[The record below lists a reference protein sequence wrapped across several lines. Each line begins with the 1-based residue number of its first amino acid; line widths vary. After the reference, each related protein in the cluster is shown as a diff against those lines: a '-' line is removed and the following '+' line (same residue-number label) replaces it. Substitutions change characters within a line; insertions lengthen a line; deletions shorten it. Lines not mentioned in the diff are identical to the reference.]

1 MLNKTNFHYPAM
13 LRVAGK
19 NCVII
24 GGGAVAAR
32 KLATLLD
39 AEANVTVVAPLFCDE
54 VQKLASAQGC
64 TLIKDYYKPEY
75 LQNAFV
81 VIAATD
87 NKAVNRQIS
96 EAAPCLVNNIT
107 EPELSNFTVPS
118 AISEGDITIA
128 LATGGMPAF
137 TRLLKKQLEH
147 ILTPELADFNSFL
160 LLQREAVKNIEST
173 PQERTQFWRS
183 VLKQDLL
190 NLVIAG
196 KAAQAKEKVLDA
208 VNSLGLNH
216 RTAPVEIRERFNF
229 SNDRVAS
236 ILRRLRNY
244 DNIPEAMLLSTCN
257 RTELYMV
264 IENPHEAIPF
274 IKSLLKHLAGEHY
287 QSEYFY
293 NLNGTNCV
301 KHLFRVASS
310 LDSLIVGEGQILS
323 QIKNAYHI
331 ARINGMT
338 DTILNTI
345 MNKAIAVGK
354 RVRTE
359 TKIAYSSV
367 SVSSAAVDLAIK
379 ILGDL
384 SKAQI
389 LVVGAGHMSELTAQ
403 HLLDKGAQTICVS
416 NRHYERAQDLADKF
430 HGTAI
435 PYRAMFEHAADA
447 DIIITST
454 GAPHYVL
461 TAENLGP
468 LLPKR
473 NGRPLILI
481 DIAVPRDVDPRLA
494 DVDGVTIYNIDD
506 LEGVVDTNKNFREK
520 EAHVAEQIISE
531 EIGALK
537 ERLRYYTMRPVMVQL
552 HDKMNFLRQKVLKK
566 AFIKMPELTDHE
578 KRIIDLMTQRLEHKF
593 LREPMKAMNAVAGTA
608 EEERY
613 KKMMCDLFL
622 LNETGEEFGDE
633 SKIDDWD

>member
-13 LRVAGK
+13 LRVTGK

-32 KLATLLD
+32 KLSTLLD
-39 AEANVTVVAPLFCDE
+39 AGAKVTVVAPLFCDE

-64 TLIKDYYKPEY
+64 TLINDYYKPEY

-208 VNSLGLNH
+208 VNSF
-216 RTAPVEIRERFNF
+216 RTQSQNPPVEIRERFNF

-367 SVSSAAVDLAIK
+367 SVSSAAVELAIK

>member
-1 MLNKTNFHYPAM
+1 MQT
-13 LRVAGK
+13 
-19 NCVII
+19 
-24 GGGAVAAR
+24 
-32 KLATLLD
+32 
-39 AEANVTVVAPLFCDE
+39 
-54 VQKLASAQGC
+54 LASAQSC

-118 AISEGDITIA
+118 TISEGDITIA

-190 NLVIAG
+190 NLVMAG

-287 QSEYFY
+287 QSDYFY

-323 QIKNAYHI
+323 QIKNAYQI
-331 ARINGMT
+331 ARNNGMT

-384 SKAQI
+384 SKSQI

-461 TAENLGP
+461 TVENLGP

-566 AFIKMPELTDHE
+566 AFIKMPELTEHE

>member
-1 MLNKTNFHYPAM
+1 MQL
-13 LRVAGK
+13 
-19 NCVII
+19 
-24 GGGAVAAR
+24 
-32 KLATLLD
+32 
-39 AEANVTVVAPLFCDE
+39 TV
-54 VQKLASAQGC
+54 
-64 TLIKDYYKPEY
+64 
-75 LQNAFV
+75 
-81 VIAATD
+81 
-87 NKAVNRQIS
+87 
-96 EAAPCLVNNIT
+96 
-107 EPELSNFTVPS
+107 
-118 AISEGDITIA
+118 
-128 LATGGMPAF
+128 
-137 TRLLKKQLEH
+137 
-147 ILTPELADFNSFL
+147 
-160 LLQREAVKNIEST
+160 
-173 PQERTQFWRS
+173 
-183 VLKQDLL
+183 
-190 NLVIAG
+190 
-196 KAAQAKEKVLDA
+196 
-208 VNSLGLNH
+208 LGLNH

-229 SNDRVAS
+229 SNDRVAI

-613 KKMMCDLFL
+613 KKMMCDLFY
-622 LNETGEEFGDE
+622 
-633 SKIDDWD
+633 

>member
-1 MLNKTNFHYPAM
+1 MQL
-13 LRVAGK
+13 
-19 NCVII
+19 
-24 GGGAVAAR
+24 
-32 KLATLLD
+32 
-39 AEANVTVVAPLFCDE
+39 TV
-54 VQKLASAQGC
+54 
-64 TLIKDYYKPEY
+64 
-75 LQNAFV
+75 
-81 VIAATD
+81 
-87 NKAVNRQIS
+87 
-96 EAAPCLVNNIT
+96 
-107 EPELSNFTVPS
+107 
-118 AISEGDITIA
+118 
-128 LATGGMPAF
+128 
-137 TRLLKKQLEH
+137 
-147 ILTPELADFNSFL
+147 
-160 LLQREAVKNIEST
+160 
-173 PQERTQFWRS
+173 
-183 VLKQDLL
+183 
-190 NLVIAG
+190 
-196 KAAQAKEKVLDA
+196 
-208 VNSLGLNH
+208 LGLNH

-367 SVSSAAVDLAIK
+367 SVSSAAVELAIK

-520 EAHVAEQIISE
+520 EAHVAVQ
-531 EIGALK
+531 IGAVAWVACGKACVEAFLPWYAGMTQVPEGYGRHTTPSEAYSLHFK
-537 ERLRYYTMRPVMVQL
+537 DVTEMQKNYPAHFYWNFTERWRSIAKDYPA
-552 HDKMNFLRQKVLKK
+552 N
-566 AFIKMPELTDHE
+566 APGEIE
-578 KRIIDLMTQRLEHKF
+578 KRNNFQQILFKRQQGFEKRMMQMLGGAGGLQSLTKELNSYTARAYRDYMAIID
-593 LREPMKAMNAVAGTA
+593 
-608 EEERY
+608 
-613 KKMMCDLFL
+613 
-622 LNETGEEFGDE
+622 
-633 SKIDDWD
+633 